1 VIYTFKNFTINTN
14 NFQLLK
20 NNEALAVEPQ
30 VFNIILYLVENQ
42 DKVVSRQELL
52 EAIWKNK
59 IVSDS
64 SISNHIKSARKVLD
78 DDGQKQA
85 VIKTIHGRGYQFI
98 ASCECSE
105 KPGPE
110 SDLNTKK
117 THESTPKFTKYLQ
130 LLAILL
136 LVLIGFWL
144 INLNTEP
151 LDPSENP
158 SENLEK
164 SIAVLAFK
172 DFSPNSDQAYFAE
185 GMSEE
190 LLNLFTQIP
199 GLRVASRTSSFS
211 FKNKNVRLEKI
222 GKELN
227 VNYVMEGSVRKSGKQ
242 LRITVQLIRVKDE
255 SHIWSETYDHDVQDI
270 FKIQD
275 EIAIAVTEQ
284 LKINLKKGMVKSTPV
299 DPAAYTL
306 YLQAI
311 YLLKENTEEAITKA
325 LKLIGDSIAID
336 ADYAPAWTVY
346 SRILY
351 TVVVYS
357 YKKESKG
364 AFMLAKQAAI
374 KALEIDPSYAKA
386 YGQMVL
392 INLQEWDMQ
401 AAQENINKALSLNQK
416 SSSII
421 GVAAYHLQLTG
432 QLAKNI
438 TMLEN
443 AIELDPLNDIHYLNL
458 GIAYLLLYRLDEAY
472 TAIEKYEY
480 FHPEA
485 VAMHAMKSHVL
496 LAMGKNKEALIEA
509 QKEVNDYWKLS
520 TLGFATYANGDFD
533 RADEI
538 LDELIEVYGSNL
550 PGHIASLYAFRN
562 DLDNAFKWLEI
573 SYNNHTS
580 GLIHVINFQ
589 TLRNLWSDPRWDVFI
604 NKIGLQKGHW
614 LLEKRLDG

>member
-1 VIYTFKNFTINTN
+1 MIYTFKNFTINTD

-20 NNEALAVEPQ
+20 NDKPLSIEPQ

-42 DKVVSRQELL
+42 DRVVSRTELL
-52 EAIWKNK
+52 DAIWKDK

-98 ASCECSE
+98 ATCKCVE
-105 KPGPE
+105 E
-110 SDLNTKK
+110 SDLESDLDTELKNEGKSKPLK
-117 THESTPKFTKYLQ
+117 TLQ
-130 LLAILL
+130 LFAVLVV
-136 LVLIGFWL
+136 VLIGVWL
-144 INLNTEP
+144 IKPNTAV
-151 LDPSENP
+151 LDSADKQD
-158 SENLEK
+158 K

-172 DFSPNSDQAYFAE
+172 DFSPKSDQAYFAE

-227 VNYVMEGSVRKSGKQ
+227 VDYVMEGSVRKSGKQ
-242 LRITVQLIRVKDE
+242 LRITVQLIRVKGE
-255 SHIWSETYDHDVQDI
+255 SHIWSETYDHDLQDI
-270 FKIQD
+270 FEVQD

-299 DPAAYTL
+299 NSAAYTL

-311 YLLKENTEEAITKA
+311 YLLKENTEESITKA

-351 TVVVYS
+351 TVAVYS
-357 YKKESKG
+357 YKKENKG
-364 AFMLAKQAAI
+364 AFMLAKQAVI

-392 INLQEWDMQ
+392 INLLEWDMQ
-401 AAQENINKALSLNQK
+401 AAQKNIDKAISLNEK
-416 SSSII
+416 DSSII

-432 QLAKNI
+432 QLEKNI
-438 TMLEN
+438 KMLEN
-443 AIELDPLNDIHYLNL
+443 AINLDPLNDVHYLNI
-458 GIAYLLLYRLDEAY
+458 GIVYLLLYRLDDAY
-472 TAIEKYEY
+472 SSIEKYEY

-485 VAMHAMKSHVL
+485 IAIHAMKSHVL

-509 QKEVNDYWKLS
+509 NKEVNDYWKLS
-520 TLGFATYANGDFD
+520 TLGFATYANGDFN

-538 LDELIEVYGSNL
+538 LDELIDVYGNSL

-562 DLDNAFKWLEI
+562 DFDNAFKWLEI
-573 SYNNHTS
+573 SYDQHQS

>member
-1 VIYTFKNFTINTN
+1 MIYTFKSFAINTE

-20 NNEALAVEPQ
+20 NDEPLSIEPQ

-42 DKVVSRQELL
+42 DRVVSRDELL
-52 EAIWKNK
+52 DTIWKDK
-59 IVSDS
+59 IVSDA
-64 SISNHIKSARKVLD
+64 SISNHIKLARKALD
-78 DDGQKQA
+78 DDGVKQA
-85 VIKTIHGRGYQFI
+85 IIKTIHGRGYQFI
-98 ASCECSE
+98 ANCECIEEPEKKKQTDLEGKNNSKPKPLQSLLLTILMVVLVGTWLI
-105 KPGPE
+105 KPGTAA
-110 SDLNTKK
+110 LK
-117 THESTPKFTKYLQ
+117 STAKM
-130 LLAILL
+130 
-136 LVLIGFWL
+136 
-144 INLNTEP
+144 
-151 LDPSENP
+151 
-158 SENLEK
+158 EK

-172 DFSPNSDQAYFAE
+172 DFSPKSDQAYFAE

-190 LLNLFTQIP
+190 LINLFTRIP

-211 FKNKNVRLEKI
+211 FKNKDIRLREI

-227 VNYVMEGSVRKSGKQ
+227 VDYVMEGSVRKSGNL
-242 LRITVQLIRVKDE
+242 LRITIQLIRVNDE

-270 FKIQD
+270 FEVQD

-284 LKINLKKGMVKSTPV
+284 LKINLIKGMIKSTPV
-299 DPAAYTL
+299 DSTAYTL

-311 YLLKENTEEAITKA
+311 YLLKENTQESITKA
-325 LKLIGDSIAID
+325 LKLIGNSIAID
-336 ADYAPAWTVY
+336 ANYAPAWTVY

-351 TVVVYS
+351 TVAVYS
-357 YKKESKG
+357 YKKENKG
-364 AFMLAKQAAI
+364 AFVLAKQAVI

-392 INLQEWDMQ
+392 INLLEWDMQ
-401 AAQENINKALSLNQK
+401 AAQKNIDKAMNLNEK

-438 TMLEN
+438 KMLEN
-443 AIELDPLNDIHYLNL
+443 AINFDPLNDIHYLNL
-458 GIAYLLLYRLDEAY
+458 GIVYLLLYRLDEAY
-472 TAIEKYEY
+472 SAIEKYEY
-480 FHPEA
+480 YHPEA

-509 QKEVNDYWKLS
+509 NKEVNDYWKLS
-520 TLGFATYANGDFD
+520 TLGFATYANGDFN

-538 LDELIEVYGSNL
+538 LDELIDVYGTNL

-562 DLDNAFKWLEI
+562 DSDNAFKWLEI
-573 SYNNHTS
+573 SYVQHQP

-589 TLRNLWSDPRWDVFI
+589 SLRNLWSDPRWDVFI
-604 NKIGLQKGHW
+604 KKIGLQKGHW

>member
-1 VIYTFKNFTINTN
+1 MIYSFNDISINTD

-20 NNEALAVEPQ
+20 NNEVLSVEPQ
-30 VFNIILYLVENQ
+30 VFNIILYLLENQ
-42 DKVVSRQELL
+42 DRVVSRQELL
-52 EAIWKNK
+52 DAIWKDK
-59 IVSDS
+59 VVSDS

-98 ASCECSE
+98 AACKCVEVESVPDKELKNKGKSKPLKTLQLFAILVMVLVGVWLI
-105 KPGPE
+105 KPGSAPVSIDTVKE
-110 SDLNTKK
+110 
-117 THESTPKFTKYLQ
+117 
-130 LLAILL
+130 
-136 LVLIGFWL
+136 
-144 INLNTEP
+144 
-151 LDPSENP
+151 LDN
-158 SENLEK
+158 

-172 DFSPNSDQAYFAE
+172 DFSPDSDQAYFAE

-190 LLNLFTQIP
+190 LLNLFTRIP

-211 FKNKNVRLEKI
+211 FKNKDVTLKQI
-222 GKELN
+222 GTELK
-227 VNYVMEGSVRKSGKQ
+227 VNYVIEGSVRKSGKQ
-242 LRITVQLIRVKDE
+242 LRVTVQLIRVIDE

-270 FKIQD
+270 FEIQD

-284 LKINLKKGMVKSTPV
+284 LKINLEKGMVKSTLV
-299 DPAAYTL
+299 DSAAYTL

-311 YLLKENTEEAITKA
+311 YLLKENTQKSITKA

-336 ADYAPAWTVY
+336 ANYAPAWTVY

-351 TVVVYS
+351 TVAVYS
-357 YKKESKG
+357 YKKENKG
-364 AFMLAKQAAI
+364 AFMLAKQAVL

-392 INLQEWDMQ
+392 INLLEWDVQ
-401 AAQENINKALSLNQK
+401 AAQKNIDKARSLNEN

-438 TMLEN
+438 KMLEN
-443 AIELDPLNDIHYLNL
+443 AINLDPLNDIHYLNL
-458 GIAYLLLYRLDEAY
+458 GIVYLLLYRLDEAY
-472 TAIEKYEY
+472 SAIEKYEY
-480 FHPEA
+480 FHPQA
-485 VAMHAMKSHVL
+485 VAVHAMKSHVL

-509 QKEVNDYWKLS
+509 NKEVNDYWKLS
-520 TLGFATYANGDFD
+520 TLGFATYANGDLAQ
-533 RADEI
+533 ADEI

-562 DLDNAFKWLEI
+562 DSDNAFKWLEI
-573 SYNNHTS
+573 SYEQHQP

-589 TLRNLWSDPRWDVFI
+589 SLRSLWSDPRWDVFI

-614 LLEKRLDG
+614 LLEKRLGG

>member
-1 VIYTFKNFTINTN
+1 MIYTFKNFTINTD

-20 NNEALAVEPQ
+20 NDEPLSIEPQ

-42 DKVVSRQELL
+42 KRVVSRQELL
-52 EAIWKNK
+52 EAIWKDK

-64 SISNHIKSARKVLD
+64 SISNHIKSARKVLG

-85 VIKTIHGRGYQFI
+85 VIRTIHGRGYQFI
-98 ASCECSE
+98 AMCEIEE
-105 KPGPE
+105 KREVGFE
-110 SDLNTKK
+110 ADLNTKK
-117 THESTPKFTKYLQ
+117 TNISKPNLLKTLQ
-130 LLAILL
+130 LLVLML
-136 LVLIGFWL
+136 VVLISVWL
-144 INLNTEP
+144 LKPKTEGV
-151 LDPSENP
+151 DSVD
-158 SENLEK
+158 SQDK

-172 DFSPNSDQAYFAE
+172 DFSPGSDQAYFAE

-190 LLNLFTQIP
+190 LLNLFTRIP

-211 FKNKNVRLEKI
+211 FKNKDVTLKQI
-222 GKELN
+222 GTELN
-227 VNYVMEGSVRKSGKQ
+227 VNYVIEGSVRKSGTQ
-242 LRITVQLIRVKDE
+242 LRVTVQLIRVNDE

-270 FKIQD
+270 FEIQD

-284 LKINLKKGMVKSTPV
+284 LKINLTKGMVKSTPV

-311 YLLKENTEEAITKA
+311 YLLKENTQKSITKA

-336 ADYAPAWTVY
+336 ANYAPAWTVY

-351 TVVVYS
+351 TVAVYS
-357 YKKESKG
+357 YKKENKG
-364 AFMLAKQAAI
+364 AFMLAKQAVI
-374 KALEIDPSYAKA
+374 KAIEIDPSYAKA

-392 INLQEWDMQ
+392 INLLEWDMQ
-401 AAQENINKALSLNQK
+401 AAQKNINKAISLNEK

-421 GVAAYHLQLTG
+421 GVASYHLQLTG

-458 GIAYLLLYRLDEAY
+458 GIVYLLLYRLDEAY
-472 TAIEKYEY
+472 SSIEKYEY
-480 FHPEA
+480 FHPKA

-509 QKEVNDYWKLS
+509 NKEVNDYWKLS
-520 TLGFATYANGDFD
+520 TLGFATYANGDLD

-538 LDELIEVYGSNL
+538 LDELIDVYGSNL

-562 DLDNAFKWLEI
+562 DSDNAFKWLEI
-573 SYNNHTS
+573 SYERHQP

-589 TLRNLWSDPRWDVFI
+589 SLRNLWSDPRWDVFI